1 MQCSDLMNY
10 IGCLE
15 ITRHDLFTY
24 INHITIRLG
33 AKTKPSSLASGL
45 KQKPKWVPQQ
55 LSSDVMFQNPQISLR
70 GKLEGRM
77 FYDDKHQSISFPLVN
92 APYTSQLQERK
103 KGATYVSNRMWRKNC
118 SDSGRWLNI
127 STFMR
132 RLGITHD
139 REWFNL
145 LVLI

>member
-24 INHITIRLG
+24 TNHITIRLG

-55 LSSDVMFQNPQISLR
+55 LSTEVMFQNPHISLR

-77 FYDDKHQSISFPLVN
+77 FYDDNHQSISFPLVN
-92 APYTSQLQERK
+92 AAYTSRSQERK
-103 KGATYVSNRMWRKNC
+103 MGATFQTECDARTVQIQDNDWRFQHSC
-118 SDSGRWLNI
+118 VGSESLTTGSDSI
-127 STFMR
+127 CEF
-132 RLGITHD
+132 
-139 REWFNL
+139 
-145 LVLI
+145 